1 MKADAED
8 RTKRLL
14 EGVLAVSSGMD
25 LEVTLRRVVQAA
37 VDLVDA
43 RYGALGMLGGAGET
57 DRFVYVGID
66 AAAGEL
72 IGPPPAGTGVLGV
85 IAKDSEPLRLDDVR
99 QHPVFAGFP
108 PDHPTMRTFLG
119 APIRWGGEVL
129 GRLYVTDKAD
139 GQGFTD
145 DDEVTVKAVAG
156 AVGMAVTYAREFE
169 QARQGR
175 QWLEAAGDVTTEL
188 LGGGHTDRALTMIA
202 GRAMELSAADTA
214 MVLVP
219 SDPGIDRSMV
229 TDLRAAV
236 CVGAGAGVLLDL
248 MIPVKGSIAG
258 AVLADQQARKVGS
271 LAFHPNNTAAVLG
284 PAMLAPLTPDSPAAV
299 LVVARAPG
307 SAAFDDNDLTRLT
320 AFAENAALALH
331 LAQTERH
338 RELRVLA
345 DRDRV
350 ARGLYDHVMQQLFAV
365 GLALQI
371 TRRRPPSPN
380 ADSRMGEHIDEVQ
393 QVIRE
398 VRQAIFDLP
407 PALTDPPH
415 LRTSL
420 TQLITSLTAD
430 APQLISVR
438 MTGPLDDLPDDL
450 AQHTRGVLRE
460 AIGNALRHSHAD
472 DLSITITVTDEL
484 IVEVTDDGIGTRNAT
499 EGNGLRTL
507 RQRAT
512 DVAGTF
518 TIDRPDTG
526 GTHLVW
532 TAPLP

>member
-14 EGVLAVSSGMD
+14 EGVLAVSSGVD

-66 AAAGEL
+66 AAAGAL

-85 IAKDSEPLRLDDVR
+85 IAKDSAPLRLDDVR

-108 PDHPTMRTFLG
+108 PDHPPMRTFLG

-202 GRAMELSAADTA
+202 GRARELSAADTA

-236 CVGAGAGVLLDL
+236 CVGVGAGVLLDL

-271 LAFHPNNTAAVLG
+271 LAFHPNSTAAVLG

-350 ARGLYDHVMQQLFAV
+350 ARDLYDHVMQQLFAV

-407 PALTDPPH
+407 PALTDPPQ

-438 MTGPLDDLPDDL
+438 MTGPLDDLPADL

-472 DLSITITVTDEL
+472 ELSITITVTDEL
-484 IVEVTDDGIGTRNAT
+484 IVEVTDDGIGTTNAT

-526 GTHLVW
+526 GTQLVW

>member
-1 MKADAED
+1 
-8 RTKRLL
+8 
-14 EGVLAVSSGMD
+14 
-25 LEVTLRRVVQAA
+25 
-37 VDLVDA
+37 
-43 RYGALGMLGGAGET
+43 
-57 DRFVYVGID
+57 
-66 AAAGEL
+66 
-72 IGPPPAGTGVLGV
+72 
-85 IAKDSEPLRLDDVR
+85 
-99 QHPVFAGFP
+99 
-108 PDHPTMRTFLG
+108 
-119 APIRWGGEVL
+119 
-129 GRLYVTDKAD
+129 
-139 GQGFTD
+139 
-145 DDEVTVKAVAG
+145 
-156 AVGMAVTYAREFE
+156 
-169 QARQGR
+169 
-175 QWLEAAGDVTTEL
+175 
-188 LGGGHTDRALTMIA
+188 
-202 GRAMELSAADTA
+202 
-214 MVLVP
+214 
-219 SDPGIDRSMV
+219 
-229 TDLRAAV
+229 
-236 CVGAGAGVLLDL
+236 
-248 MIPVKGSIAG
+248 
-258 AVLADQQARKVGS
+258 
-271 LAFHPNNTAAVLG
+271 
-284 PAMLAPLTPDSPAAV
+284 
-299 LVVARAPG
+299 
-307 SAAFDDNDLTRLT
+307 
-320 AFAENAALALH
+320 LH

-350 ARGLYDHVMQQLFAV
+350 ARDLYDHVMQQLFAV

-380 ADSRMGEHIDEVQ
+380 ADSRMGEHIDQVQ

-407 PALTDPPH
+407 PALTDPPQ

-438 MTGPLDDLPDDL
+438 MAGPLDDLPADL

-472 DLSITITVTDEL
+472 ELSITITVIDEL
-484 IVEVTDDGIGTRNAT
+484 IVEVTDDGIGTTNAT

>member
-1 MKADAED
+1 
-8 RTKRLL
+8 
-14 EGVLAVSSGMD
+14 
-25 LEVTLRRVVQAA
+25 
-37 VDLVDA
+37 
-43 RYGALGMLGGAGET
+43 
-57 DRFVYVGID
+57 
-66 AAAGEL
+66 
-72 IGPPPAGTGVLGV
+72 
-85 IAKDSEPLRLDDVR
+85 
-99 QHPVFAGFP
+99 
-108 PDHPTMRTFLG
+108 
-119 APIRWGGEVL
+119 
-129 GRLYVTDKAD
+129 
-139 GQGFTD
+139 
-145 DDEVTVKAVAG
+145 VKAVAG

-258 AVLADQQARKVGS
+258 AVLADQHARKVGS
-271 LAFHPNNTAAVLG
+271 LAFHPNSTAAVLG
-284 PAMLAPLTPDSPAAV
+284 PAMLAPLTPDTPAAA

-350 ARGLYDHVMQQLFAV
+350 ARDLYDHVMQQLFAV

-380 ADSRMGEHIDEVQ
+380 ADSRMGEHIDQVQ

-438 MTGPLDDLPDDL
+438 MTGPLDDLPADL
-450 AQHTRGVLRE
+450 ARHTRGVLRE

-472 DLSITITVTDEL
+472 ELSITITVIDEL
-484 IVEVTDDGIGTRNAT
+484 IVEVTDDGIGTTNAT